1 MEQESA
7 VTHPMGYP
15 LHEREGTA
23 MMNTTK
29 LVRFA
34 LPAAVVGVGI
44 AAAVMLGGA
53 REKKTA
59 TISSGTVLV
68 GSLEQPVSTDRS
80 SVGDHITLQTVDPI
94 HVGDETIPEGLTLRG
109 VVTHVK
115 GGGRISGAPEL
126 AFHFSELEVDGQTY
140 EVSTDPFEVQGKS
153 DATESALEIGGGA
166 VVGGVLRGAKGAI
179 VGAAIGTGVAVA
191 TEGDQLRLGAGQ
203 RLRIRITQP
212 VTVQFRPRPET
223 EH

>member
-1 MEQESA
+1 M
-7 VTHPMGYP
+7 T
-15 LHEREGTA
+15 
-23 MMNTTK
+23 NTTK

-53 REKKTA
+53 REKKTV
-59 TISSGTVLV
+59 TIPSGTVLV
-68 GSLEQPVSTDRS
+68 GALEQPVSTDRS
-80 SVGDHITLQTVDPI
+80 SIGDHITLQTVDPI
-94 HVGDETIPEGLTLRG
+94 RVGTETTIPDGLTLRG
-109 VVTHVK
+109 AVIGVK

-126 AFHFSELEVDGQTY
+126 AFHFTELEVDDHTY
-140 EVSTDPFEVQGKS
+140 PVSTDPFHVKGKS

-203 RLRIRITQP
+203 RLRIRLTQP

>member
-1 MEQESA
+1 M
-7 VTHPMGYP
+7 T
-15 LHEREGTA
+15 
-23 MMNTTK
+23 NTTK
-29 LVRFA
+29 LVRFT

-53 REKKTA
+53 REKKTV
-59 TISSGTVLV
+59 TIPSGTVLV
-68 GSLEQPVSTDRS
+68 GALEQPVSTDRS
-80 SVGDHITLQTVDPI
+80 SIGDHITLQTVDPI
-94 HVGDETIPEGLTLRG
+94 RVGEETSIPDGLTLRG
-109 VVTHVK
+109 EVITVK

-126 AFHFSELEVDGQTY
+126 AFHFSELEVDDHTY
-140 EVSTDPFEVQGKS
+140 QVSSDPFHVKGTS

-203 RLRIRITQP
+203 RLRIRLTEP
-212 VTVQFRPRPET
+212 VTVQFRPRSET

>member
-1 MEQESA
+1 M
-7 VTHPMGYP
+7 T
-15 LHEREGTA
+15 
-23 MMNTTK
+23 NTTK

-34 LPAAVVGVGI
+34 LPVAVVGVGI
-44 AAAVMLGGA
+44 AAAVLLGGA
-53 REKKTA
+53 RATKTA
-59 TISSGTVLV
+59 TIPSGTLLV
-68 GSLEQPVSTDRS
+68 GALEQSVSTDQS
-80 SVGDHITLQTVDPI
+80 SIGDHITFQTVDPI
-94 HVGDETIPEGLTLRG
+94 PVGDETIPDGLKLRG

-115 GGGRISGAPEL
+115 GGGRIAGAPEL
-126 AFHFSELEVDGQTY
+126 AFHFNELEVNGDTY
-140 EVSTDPFEVQGKS
+140 QISTEPFQVKGKS

-166 VVGGVLRGAKGAI
+166 VVGGVLRGARGAI

-203 RLRIRITQP
+203 RLRIRLTQR